1 MASEKLKKGI
11 LKNQSFAHLLRYSQK
26 FILRQSEERDVEI
39 WLYTSG
45 KFFPAPRIWTKYK
58 ILQGTHLARMIGN
71 VDGGLQWML
80 ADFLVEVS
88 VIGEDQYQGRENK
101 DGFMQ

>member
-1 MASEKLKKGI
+1 
-11 LKNQSFAHLLRYSQK
+11 
-26 FILRQSEERDVEI
+26 
-39 WLYTSG
+39 
-45 KFFPAPRIWTKYK
+45 
-58 ILQGTHLARMIGN
+58 MISN
-71 VDGGLQWML
+71 ADGGLQWMP